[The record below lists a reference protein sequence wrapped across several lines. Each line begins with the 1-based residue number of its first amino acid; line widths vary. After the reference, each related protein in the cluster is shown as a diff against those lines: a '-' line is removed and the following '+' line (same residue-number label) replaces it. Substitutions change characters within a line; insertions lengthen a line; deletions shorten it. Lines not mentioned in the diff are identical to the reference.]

1 MTLRSSPRTCPTF
14 RNLLAKGFCADDV
27 AEGGAA
33 EDGDGNR
40 NFEDDVDG
48 TGMGEGDGKKDVS
61 DEIEDEEQIL
71 GLEGEE
77 EMEKNEDQVYLW
89 WWSEPAARSGTRAQG
104 GGRTSTQWTCTHAS
118 AARTHARM
126 RHAPCTI
133 PMLTRASRSLSLSAV
148 AFRHA
153 FRPTVKAGA
162 GRGGGRHRTRDGER
176 VRRRYVRRA
185 RS

>member
-104 GGRTSTQWTCTHAS
+104 GGARPLNGR
-118 AARTHARM
+118 ARTRALRALTRACAT
-126 RHAPCTI
+126 RHAPFPC
-133 PMLTRASRSLSLSAV
+133 
-148 AFRHA
+148 
-153 FRPTVKAGA
+153 
-162 GRGGGRHRTRDGER
+162 
-176 VRRRYVRRA
+176 
-185 RS
+185 